1 MFGIRIRMNWDA
13 VTFDWNQVRAFL
25 VTAEERS
32 LSAAARALGQT
43 QPTLSRQVAALE
55 RTLGV
60 LLFERTRQSMVLT
73 TAGREL
79 LDHVRVMGDAAMR
92 FSLAAAGQ
100 DQTVEG
106 RVVIAATDGVAAM
119 ILPAILRKIRDVAP
133 RIQIDIRT
141 SIEVSDLGRREADI
155 AIRHDQ
161 SDQPDLIVKKV
172 GEVTAFLCASRDY
185 LNALG
190 PVRTLE
196 DLSHA
201 HFIGLGDDVR
211 MIAWLRTL
219 GLELAPQNFA
229 VSTPSGVV
237 IRELVRKGLGIA
249 IMPHDASLLPEIL
262 PVLPEQFSVRVPF
275 WLTAHRELQT
285 SQRIRI
291 VFDILANELEQITNF
306 SGR

>member
-1 MFGIRIRMNWDA
+1 MNWDA

-55 RTLGV
+55 RKLGV
-60 LLFERTRQSMVLT
+60 RLFERTRQSMVLT
-73 TAGREL
+73 IAGREL

-100 DQTVEG
+100 DQAVEG

-119 ILPAILRKIRDVAP
+119 VLPAILKRIREVAP
-133 RIQIDIRT
+133 RIKIDIRT
-141 SIEVSDLGRREADI
+141 SIELSDLGRREADI
-155 AIRHDQ
+155 AIRHDR
-161 SDQPDLIVKKV
+161 SEQPDLISKKV

-185 LNALG
+185 LNSLG
-190 PVRTLE
+190 PVRTLD

-201 HFIGLGDDVR
+201 HFIGLGDDER
-211 MIAWLRTL
+211 MIVGLRTI
-219 GLELAPQNFA
+219 GLNLTPDDFA

-237 IRELVRKGLGIA
+237 IRELVRKALGIA
-249 IMPHDASLLPEIL
+249 IMPHDASLLPEIV
-262 PVLPEQFSVRVPF
+262 PVLPDQFSVAVPI

-285 SQRIRI
+285 SRRIRV
-291 VFDILANELEQITNF
+291 VFDILAHELGQITTMP
-306 SGR
+306 GH